1 MTKLPK
7 RLLSEYEK
15 AELEEEK
22 RRKLEEKIKKEEE
35 DKQKKLAEKMK
46 KDEEKQKKLAEK
58 MKKDEEKQKKLAEKM
73 KKDEEKQ
80 KKLLD
85 KQRQKKDLSDDEI
98 KLNVINES
106 IVEIIEKRIEYEPK
120 CELLLN
126 TDIIIEKIIHIADI
140 HIRLSNSH
148 TEYNS
153 VFERFYDELRL
164 KPKNSIVC
172 LCGDLLHS
180 KDELKPDTIIT
191 TWNFLKNISEILPL
205 IIISGNHDTIE
216 HNEDKIDSIM
226 SILKD
231 RPIDNIYYLRSS
243 GVYMYNNIIFGVSSI
258 MDKYLL
264 KNEKLE
270 ELLDRSKL
278 EKYNSNIKKI
288 GLYHGAVGN
297 ALMNDIGI
305 RLKGDRC
312 IEDFNGYDYVLLGDI
327 HKYQY
332 LNESRTIAY
341 SSSLISQNFSETDI
355 YHGYLEWDILKGVS
369 EYHILENEYAYHK
382 IDIERLILED
392 INRLDNK
399 LIESELKDVKK
410 GHLRLEYNEKYDEII
425 KKDIIKRDINR
436 IYPLITLSWK
446 IIFDSDKFNCSRI
459 KANYDSLEDVS
470 EEDQESEDSS
480 KETNNKE
487 IDNLIVKYIRT
498 KLGITDENLIK
509 NMMELLKE
517 RIRESE
523 SNKKIEYV
531 NSDWR
536 ILWLSFDYMYGYGP
550 SNVIDFT
557 KYPNNEIIGIFGDN
571 AIGKSSIID
580 IITYMLYTRSARD
593 DNSSNPKDII
603 NIKSH
608 KSEGTIILESRN
620 IKYMITRKCYR
631 ASKKNNTIEQRM
643 EMFKLI
649 LKKNLNEQE
658 LNQYKDNRE
667 VRLFEE
673 DYKIITLTEKDRYK
687 TVEELEQVIGTYD
700 NFITTSVLLQS
711 NNKTFRNKSNREK
724 KDYLCQILK
733 IDHFSNCE
741 KSVSEKYKS
750 LKQQLLNVKR
760 IKDSITDERL
770 EDLKKELEE
779 LELKMISYRDELNKE
794 TDLSEE
800 INKKLEE
807 LQKSIIVNNS
817 EIKDEEGL
825 KKIMKIKLENENT
838 INILKE
844 ELNNDRIR
852 ILKLEEKLNNLTLLE
867 RSEEILDKYNNLID
881 QQTKEKQEIMLNIQ
895 LLNDSKMS
903 HNIIDL
909 DKSYT
914 VDNQNKEQMRLKE
927 EIEKNKK
934 ELEGIIQKIEKSK
947 KKIKS
952 LKMLSKKE
960 DIIKKNREYQEK
972 IRKQRETINDKLNK
986 LYSKKSDKI
995 VELDKSY
1002 TIENQQNEE
1011 ERLSEEI
1018 KKSEI
1023 ELQDILKYIEKNKEK
1038 IKKLKLLS
1046 KKEDIIKKNKEYQ
1059 EDNRK
1064 KRDIIN
1070 DKLNEL
1076 YSKKSDKIVELDK
1089 SYTMEN
1095 QRIEQQRLSEE
1106 IKKNKIELHK
1116 ILEDIDKNR
1125 EAINN
1130 LKTIL
1135 KREEIIK
1142 KNKEYQEENRKR
1154 IDIINDKLNELYSK
1168 KSDNIVELNN
1178 SYTIE
1183 NQRTEKEKLKEDINK
1198 SKIELQEISK
1208 EIDKNRE
1215 KINNLKILSERETII
1230 KKNKEYQ
1237 EENRKRRDIIN
1248 DKLNKMYSK
1257 KSDIIE
1263 SSEELNK
1270 ELVELNTYLAD
1281 KNIKGILEK
1290 REEIISNY
1298 NKFKESSIEELFK
1311 MLIELRDIKLKEIDE
1326 TYYKNKIELIIDIL
1340 NEILERGSD
1349 NITIRVYNEYMS
1361 LESEYKKKE
1370 DRNNKIREILEKI
1383 IINKNID
1390 KDIQILKQELEED
1403 EIISLNTDEYEEL
1416 EKEETRKREY
1426 NDLISRLKLEELMKI
1441 KEIDMLESNK
1451 YKIEE
1456 NITILLSNEEKIK
1469 MNGKIDKDIQRL
1481 KLELEEIRISL
1492 NTEDYEELERENIK
1506 EREYNESISRLK
1518 LEELNKTKDID
1529 RLENSKLKVEEI
1541 IMIISSNEKKL
1552 LLHKKIEKEINKLKQ
1567 ELEEN
1572 NNQSLNTENYED
1584 LEREELKERGLN
1596 ETISQLK
1603 LDEFKKSKEIDT
1615 LSNSREKVEENI
1627 KILKSNEEKL
1637 ILYKKLEKEIKK
1649 LKQELE
1655 DNNVLSSNT
1664 EDYEELEK
1672 DELKEREY
1680 NETISGL
1687 KLEELKKSKE
1697 IELLEKNIEK
1707 IEENIKVL
1715 KLNEHNLII
1724 LQLLDEKIQRARN
1737 KMDNLEENND
1747 KNEIVQEY
1755 KNLEREEREKLS
1767 IEKEKSDL
1775 NGLIM
1780 LNELKN
1786 NSLLKENDSIDQK
1799 ILMYRSYK
1807 DDEIINNNIRGE
1819 IEVSKIYLNDINK
1832 RIKELDGLIIKGENK
1847 IESDIDK
1854 INKLERYT
1862 KEESKLETDNKIY
1875 GYLNKLV
1882 SSDGIQL
1889 YLLSAYLTTI
1899 SNKINSILEPFIEKK
1914 IELVFNN
1921 EKTIDIKI
1929 IKGETVIHT
1938 LSGMESFMLDIVL
1951 KIIIGQISMI
1961 PKSNIMFIDES
1972 ISVLDK
1978 NRLAAIEDLFVF
1990 LKQYYNQVY
1999 IITHMKQVKNSI
2011 NYTLDIKRL
2020 RGYSLLRNID
2030 NGLVIETSKKD
2041 ISEEVLD
2048 V

>member
-58 MKKDEEKQKKLAEKM
+58 MKKDEEKQKKDEEKQKKLAEKM

-85 KQRQKKDLSDDEI
+85 KQSKKKDLSDDEI

-126 TDIIIEKIIHIADI
+126 TDIVIEKIIHIADI

-243 GVYMYNNIIFGVSSI
+243 GLYMYNNIIFGVSSI

-392 INRLDNK
+392 INKLDDK

-459 KANYDSLEDVS
+459 RANYDSLEDVP
-470 EEDQESEDSS
+470 EDNQILEDSS
-480 KETNNKE
+480 NKDTNNKE
-487 IDNLIVKYIRT
+487 IDNLILKYIRT
-498 KLGITDENLIK
+498 KLGITDENLII

-517 RIRESE
+517 KIRESE

-620 IKYMITRKCYR
+620 IKYMIRRQCYR
-631 ASKKNNTIEQRM
+631 TSTRNNTIDQKM

-658 LNQYKDNRE
+658 LNQYKNNRE

-687 TVEELEQVIGTYD
+687 TVNELEQVLGTYD

-711 NNKTFRNKSNREK
+711 NNKSFRNKSNREK

-741 KSVSEKYKS
+741 KLVSEKHKS

-760 IKDSITDERL
+760 IKESITEERL
-770 EDLKKELEE
+770 EDLKKELGE
-779 LELKMISYRDELNKE
+779 LELKMSSYRDELNKE
-794 TDLSEE
+794 TDKSKELD
-800 INKKLEE
+800 KKLEE
-807 LQKSIIVNNS
+807 LQKGIIVNNS

-825 KKIMKIKLENENT
+825 KKIMKIKLDNEEI

-852 ILKLEEKLNNLTLLE
+852 ILKLEEKLNNVKLLE
-867 RSEEILDKYNNLID
+867 RSEEIRNSYNNLIE
-881 QQTKEKQEIMLNIQ
+881 QQSKEKQDIMLNIQ
-895 LLNDSKMS
+895 LLNDSKMN

-909 DKSYT
+909 NKSYT
-914 VDNQNKEQMRLKE
+914 VDNQKRELLKIEESIEQNK
-927 EIEKNKK
+927 IEVQK
-934 ELEGIIQKIEKSK
+934 IIKDIEKSK
-947 KKIKS
+947 KKTKG
-952 LKMLSKKE
+952 LKMLLIKE
-960 DIIKKNREYQEK
+960 EIIKKNKEYQEE
-972 IRKQRETINDKLNK
+972 IRKKREIINDKLNK
-986 LYSKKSDKI
+986 LYSKKGDKI

-1002 TIENQQNEE
+1002 TIDNQKCEE
-1011 ERLSEEI
+1011 ARLQKDI
-1018 KKSEI
+1018 KKSKT
-1023 ELQDILKYIEKNKEK
+1023 ELQDILAEIEKNKKE
-1038 IKKLKLLS
+1038 IKRLNLLS
-1046 KKEDIIKKNKEYQ
+1046 KKEDIIKENKEYQ
-1059 EDNRK
+1059 EEIRK

-1076 YSKKSDKIVELDK
+1076 YYKKSDKIVELDK

-1095 QRIEQQRLSEE
+1095 QKIEQERL
-1106 IKKNKIELHK
+1106 
-1116 ILEDIDKNR
+1116 
-1125 EAINN
+1125 
-1130 LKTIL
+1130 
-1135 KREEIIK
+1135 
-1142 KNKEYQEENRKR
+1142 
-1154 IDIINDKLNELYSK
+1154 
-1168 KSDNIVELNN
+1168 
-1178 SYTIE
+1178 
-1183 NQRTEKEKLKEDINK
+1183 TEKIKK
-1198 SKIELQEISK
+1198 SKIELQEMSK

-1215 KINNLKILSERETII
+1215 EINNLKMLSNRELII

-1237 EENRKRRDIIN
+1237 EENRKRRDIMN
-1248 DKLNKMYSK
+1248 DKLNQLYSK
-1257 KSDIIE
+1257 KSNIIE
-1263 SSEELNK
+1263 NSEELNK
-1270 ELVELNTYLAD
+1270 ELVELNVYLTD
-1281 KNIKGILEK
+1281 KNTKEILEN
-1290 REEIISNY
+1290 RDEIISNY
-1298 NKFKESSIEELFK
+1298 KQFKESSIEELFK
-1311 MLIELRDIKLKEIDE
+1311 MLRELRDIELKEIKE
-1326 TYYKNKIELIIDIL
+1326 SYYKSKIELIIDIL

-1349 NITIRVYNEYMS
+1349 NITIRAYNEYIK

-1370 DRNNKIREILEKI
+1370 DRGNKIREILEKL
-1383 IINKNID
+1383 IINKEID
-1390 KDIQILKQELEED
+1390 VDIQ
-1403 EIISLNTDEYEEL
+1403 T
-1416 EKEETRKREY
+1416 
-1426 NDLISRLKLEELMKI
+1426 
-1441 KEIDMLESNK
+1441 
-1451 YKIEE
+1451 
-1456 NITILLSNEEKIK
+1456 
-1469 MNGKIDKDIQRL
+1469 L
-1481 KLELEEIRISL
+1481 KLELEEDKKRSL
-1492 NTEDYEELERENIK
+1492 NTEDYEELEREELI
-1506 EREYNESISRLK
+1506 ERENNETISRLK
-1518 LEELNKTKDID
+1518 LEELNKSKEIDTLEKSKD
-1529 RLENSKLKVEEI
+1529 RVEENI
-1541 IMIISSNEKKL
+1541 TILSSNEKKIIL
-1552 LLHKKIEKEINKLKQ
+1552 YKKIEKEINKLKI

-1572 NNQSLNTENYED
+1572 KNLSLNTENYRD
-1584 LEREELKERGLN
+1584 LEREQIREREYS
-1596 ETISQLK
+1596 ETISQLR
-1603 LDEFKKSKEIDT
+1603 LDELKKTKEIDM
-1615 LSNSREKVEENI
+1615 LSNSRDKVEENI
-1627 KILKSNEEKL
+1627 KILISNEEKL
-1637 ILYKKLEKEIKK
+1637 VLFKKIEKEIKK
-1649 LKQELE
+1649 LKVELE
-1655 DNNVLSSNT
+1655 ENNELSSYT
-1664 EDYEELEK
+1664 EEYEELEK
-1672 DELKEREY
+1672 EVSKEREY
-1680 NETISGL
+1680 NEIVSRL
-1687 KLEELKKSKE
+1687 KLEELNISKE
-1697 IELLEKNIEK
+1697 IELLERNKEK
-1707 IEENIKVL
+1707 VEENIRIL
-1715 KLNEHNLII
+1715 KLNEDNSKKLKI
-1724 LQLLDEKIQRARN
+1724 LDDKIKRDKYKLDH
-1737 KMDNLEENND
+1737 LEDNND
-1747 KNEIVQEY
+1747 NNEIVIEY
-1755 KNLEREEREKLS
+1755 KKLESEEKERLS
-1767 IEKEKSDL
+1767 IEKEKSEL
-1775 NGLIM
+1775 NSKII
-1780 LNELKN
+1780 LNEMKN
-1786 NSLLKENDSIDQK
+1786 KELLKEIESIDNK
-1799 ILMYRSYK
+1799 ILTYESYK
-1807 DDEIINNNIRGE
+1807 EDEIKNNIIRGE
-1819 IEVSKIYLNDINK
+1819 LDENKIFLNDINK
-1832 RIKELDGLIIKGENK
+1832 RVKELEGLIIKGENK
-1847 IESDIDK
+1847 IDTYIDK
-1854 INKLERYT
+1854 INKLEKYT
-1862 KEESKLETDNKIY
+1862 KEESKLENENKIY

-1889 YLLSAYLTTI
+1889 YLLSAYLSTI

-1978 NRLAAIEDLFVF
+1978 NRLAAIDDLFVF

-2030 NGLVIETSKKD
+2030 NGLVIETSKKE
-2041 ISEEVLD
+2041 ISEVVLD

>member
-1 MTKLPK
+1 MTKTPK
-7 RLLSEYEK
+7 RLLTEFEK
-15 AELEEEK
+15 IELELEK
-22 RRKLEEKIKKEEE
+22 ERKLEEKERKLEE

-58 MKKDEEKQKKLAEKM
+58 I

-85 KQRQKKDLSDDEI
+85 KQSKKKDLSDEDI

-106 IVEIIEKRIEYEPK
+106 IVEIIEKKIEYEPK
-120 CELLLN
+120 CEILLN
-126 TDIIIEKIIHIADI
+126 TDLIIEKIIHIADI

-148 TEYNS
+148 IEYNS
-153 VFERFYDELRL
+153 VFERFYDELRM
-164 KPKNSIVC
+164 KPKSSIVC

-191 TWNFLKNISEILPL
+191 TWNFLKSISEILPL

-216 HNEDKIDSIM
+216 HNEDKVDSIM

-231 RPIDNIYYLRSS
+231 RPIENIYYLRSS
-243 GVYMYNNIIFGVSSI
+243 GVYMYNNVVFGVSSI

-278 EKYNSNIKKI
+278 EKYNSNIKKV

-305 RLKGDRC
+305 RLKGDKSV
-312 IEDFNGYDYVLLGDI
+312 EDFNGYDYVLLGDI
-327 HKYQY
+327 HKFQY
-332 LNESRTIAY
+332 LNESKTMAY
-341 SSSLISQNFSETDI
+341 SSSLISQNYSETDI

-369 EYHILENEYAYHK
+369 EYHILENEYSHHK
-382 IDIERLILED
+382 IDIERLFNED
-392 INRLDNK
+392 INKLDEK

-410 GHLRLEYNEKYDEII
+410 GYLRVEYNEKYDENI
-425 KKDIIKRDINR
+425 KKDIIKRDISR

-459 KANYDSLEDVS
+459 RVNYDTLEDVS
-470 EEDQESEDSS
+470 EEDQKSEDSS
-480 KETNNKE
+480 NKE
-487 IDNLIVKYIRT
+487 IDNLIVKYMRT
-498 KLGITDENLIK
+498 KLGISDQTLIS
-509 NMMELLKE
+509 NMLELLKE
-517 RIRESE
+517 KIRESE

-603 NIKSH
+603 NINNH

-631 ASKKNNTIEQRM
+631 LSKKNNTIDQKM

-667 VRLFEE
+667 VKLFKE

-741 KSVSEKYKS
+741 KLVSEKYKS
-750 LKQQLLNVKR
+750 LKQQLLSVKR

-794 TDLSEE
+794 TDKSEE
-800 INKKLEE
+800 LEKKLEE

-817 EIKDEEGL
+817 EIKDEEGVNN
-825 KKIMKIKLENENT
+825 IMKLKLENEDT

-844 ELNNDRIR
+844 RLKNDRIR
-852 ILKLEEKLNNLTLLE
+852 LLKLEEKLNNLTLLE

-881 QQTKEKQEIMLNIQ
+881 QQSKEKQEIMLNIQ

-903 HNIIDL
+903 HSIIEL

-914 VDNQNKEQMRLKE
+914 VENQNREQLRLKE
-927 EIEKNKK
+927 EIDQNKK
-934 ELEGIIQKIEKSK
+934 ELEGITQMIEKSK

-960 DIIKKNREYQEK
+960 DILKKNREYQEK

-1002 TIENQQNEE
+1002 TIENQQSEE

-1023 ELQDILKYIEKNKEK
+1023 ELQDISFDIEKNKGK

-1046 KKEDIIKKNKEYQ
+1046 KKEEIIKKNKEYQ

-1089 SYTMEN
+1089 SYTMAN
-1095 QRIEQQRLSEE
+1095 QRTEQQRLSEE
-1106 IKKNKIELHK
+1106 IKKSKIELHK
-1116 ILEDIDKNR
+1116 ISEEIDKNK
-1125 EAINN
+1125 EEINN
-1130 LKTIL
+1130 LKMIL

-1168 KSDNIVELNN
+1168 KSDKIVELDD

-1183 NQRTEKEKLKEDINK
+1183 NQKAERERLKEDINK
-1198 SKIELQEISK
+1198 SKNELQEISK

-1215 KINNLKILSERETII
+1215 EINNLKMLSERETII

-1248 DKLNKMYSK
+1248 DRLNKLYSK
-1257 KSDIIE
+1257 KSDITE

-1270 ELVELNTYLAD
+1270 ELVELNSYLAD
-1281 KNIKGILEK
+1281 KKGILEK

-1311 MLIELRDIKLKEIDE
+1311 MLRELRDIKLKEIDE
-1326 TYYKNKIELIIDIL
+1326 SYYKNKIELIIDIL
-1340 NEILERGSD
+1340 NEILERDSD
-1349 NITIRVYNEYMS
+1349 NITIRAYNEYMR

-1390 KDIQILKQELEED
+1390 KEIHNLKQELEED
-1403 EIISLNTDEYEEL
+1403 ENISLNTDEYEEL
-1416 EKEETRKREY
+1416 EKEE
-1426 NDLISRLKLEELMKI
+1426 
-1441 KEIDMLESNK
+1441 
-1451 YKIEE
+1451 
-1456 NITILLSNEEKIK
+1456 
-1469 MNGKIDKDIQRL
+1469 
-1481 KLELEEIRISL
+1481 IR
-1492 NTEDYEELERENIK
+1492 

-1518 LEELNKTKDID
+1518 LEELMKIKEIEMLERGKYKIEEKITILLSNEEKIIMNEKIDENIKKLKLELEEDKRISLNTEEYEELEREEIKEREYNEMISRLKFDELNKTKDID
-1529 RLENSKLKVEEI
+1529 TLENSKLKVEEI
-1541 IMIISSNEKKL
+1541 IMIMSSNEKKL
-1552 LLHKKIEKEINKLKQ
+1552 LLHKKIEKEINKLKG

-1572 NNQSLNTENYED
+1572 NNQSLNTENYEE
-1584 LEREELKERGLN
+1584 LEREEIKERGFN
-1596 ETISQLK
+1596 ESISQLK
-1603 LDEFKKSKEIDT
+1603 LYELKKSKEIDI
-1615 LSNSREKVEENI
+1615 LSNSKEKVEENI
-1627 KILKSNEEKL
+1627 KILRSNEEKL
-1637 ILYKKLEKEIKK
+1637 ILYEKLEKEIKK

-1655 DNNVLSSNT
+1655 ENNDLSPNT
-1664 EDYEELEK
+1664 EEYEELEK
-1672 DELKEREY
+1672 EELKEREY
-1680 NETISGL
+1680 NQTISGL
-1687 KLEELKKSKE
+1687 KLEEFKKLKE
-1697 IELLEKNIEK
+1697 IEILEKNIER

-1724 LQLLDEKIQRARN
+1724 LQLLDEKIQIARN
-1737 KMDNLEENND
+1737 KIDNLEENNE

-1755 KNLEREEREKLS
+1755 KNLEREERERLS
-1767 IEKEKSDL
+1767 IDKERSDL
-1775 NGLIM
+1775 KGIIM

-1786 NSLLKENDSIDQK
+1786 NSLLKENESIDKK
-1799 ILMYRSYK
+1799 ILMYESYK
-1807 DDEIINNNIRGE
+1807 GDEIINNNIRLE
-1819 IEVSKIYLNDINK
+1819 IEVIKYKNNETKK
-1832 RIKELDGLIIKGENK
+1832 RIKELDSMIIKGDNKRENEKEK
-1847 IESDIDK
+1847 IK
-1854 INKLERYT
+1854 KLEEYT
-1862 KEESKLETDNKIY
+1862 KEESKLETENKIY

-1889 YLLSAYLTTI
+1889 YLLSAFLTTI
-1899 SNKINSILEPFIEKK
+1899 STKINSILEPFIEKK

-2020 RGYSLLRNID
+2020 QSYSLLRNIE
-2030 NGLVIETSKKD
+2030 NGLVIETSKKKD
-2041 ISEEVLD
+2041 ISEVVLD